1 MRNDQPILSITLT
14 SRSCV
19 LRFEYFALGTKGDSC
34 LEPNV
39 AQGISPHDAYNGPNM
54 KLLVYAFLFIAAAVL
69 VIGLV
74 IGLAFK
80 LIGFAVAAL
89 LVVAGVTWV
98 MNKIRGP
105 KPPVERLTR

>member
-1 MRNDQPILSITLT
+1 MRNEPATPSLSLT
-14 SRSCV
+14 SRSCD
-19 LRFEYFALGTKGDSC
+19 LRLEYFARSTRHDSFA
-34 LEPNV
+34 EPNV
-39 AQGISPHDAYNGPNM
+39 ARGISPQDADNGPNM
-54 KLLVYAFLFIAAAVL
+54 KLLVYAFLFVAAAVL

-98 MNKIRGP
+98 LNKIRGP
-105 KPPVERLTR
+105 KPPVERLSR

>member
-1 MRNDQPILSITLT
+1 
-14 SRSCV
+14 
-19 LRFEYFALGTKGDSC
+19 
-34 LEPNV
+34 
-39 AQGISPHDAYNGPNM
+39 M

-89 LVVAGVTWV
+89 LVVAGVAWI
-98 MNKIRGP
+98 MRKLGRPADIDR
-105 KPPVERLTR
+105 ERLTR